1 MNKAEVNIR
10 LNEPVLNR
18 LAHKYTSFGLVLAV
32 VLHLSFLGAFWTS
45 EYFSRSTGPGLIVTM
60 PPINLGN
67 QPRPIGD
74 DNIPNIVASGPAV
87 RPDKGIP
94 VPVPEASVSIDK
106 TIAGQQDYD
115 REGADMTEREYGK
128 DIDLSGTLRVPE
140 AELPPP
146 DTFRPVQ
153 RLPQIVKQVL
163 PIYPEIAKR
172 VGLEGRVTVKLW
184 VDKEGNPHQASVLTS
199 DGELFNQPAIDA
211 AIQYRFT
218 PAIMNN
224 GPVSVWVT
232 IPFVFKLRQSR

>member
-1 MNKAEVNIR
+1 MKTRTVNN
-10 LNEPVLNR
+10 LLSEPVLNR

-32 VLHLSFLGAFWTS
+32 VLHLTFVGAFWTS
-45 EYFSRSTGPGLIVTM
+45 EYFSRSTDTGMIVTL

-67 QPRPIGD
+67 QPKPIGEE
-74 DNIPNIVASGPAV
+74 NIPNIVAAGPAV

-106 TIAGQQDYD
+106 TIASQTDYD
-115 REGADMTEREYGK
+115 HEGTDKTEGGNGNGV
-128 DIDLSGTLRVPE
+128 DLSGTLKVPE

-163 PIYPEIAKR
+163 PEYPELAQR

-184 VDKEGNPHQASVLTS
+184 VDKAGIPHQASVLTS
-199 DGELFNQPAIDA
+199 DGEMFNQPAIDA
-211 AIQYRFT
+211 AMQYRFT

-232 IPFVFKLRQSR
+232 IPFVFKLRQSW